1 MKIAIYIRVSTQGQ
15 SLEQQ
20 VNSCQKYC
28 EIKRWSD
35 VEVFEE
41 VKSATKERPVL
52 KELLKRARNGEFDI
66 LLVFRLDRAWRSSRQ
81 FIMDFDSLQA
91 RGVQVISV
99 MEGLDPTTPIGKAMM
114 TILVALAELERTNIS
129 LATKQRLEALRNLG
143 KPLGRPKGSKDKKKR
158 SPAGYYRNK
167 NAKQIKGGIQTS

>member
-52 KELLKRARNGEFDI
+52 KE
-66 LLVFRLDRAWRSSRQ
+66 
-81 FIMDFDSLQA
+81 
-91 RGVQVISV
+91 
-99 MEGLDPTTPIGKAMM
+99 
-114 TILVALAELERTNIS
+114 
-129 LATKQRLEALRNLG
+129 
-143 KPLGRPKGSKDKKKR
+143 
-158 SPAGYYRNK
+158 
-167 NAKQIKGGIQTS
+167 